1 MAWTVFCVIVAA
13 FNQWNDDER
22 NVNVNRNKNDWNDNW
37 WFGGV
42 RKSLYF
48 PHLFKVGFLFM
59 ALWLK
64 KAAVPIAAAARY
76 LVQ

>member
-1 MAWTVFCVIVAA
+1 
-13 FNQWNDDER
+13 
-22 NVNVNRNKNDWNDNW
+22 VNVNRNKNDWNDNW